1 LTSFFEDAWPA
12 ARRFSDEFHR
22 RRNAMPSQRLFGLA
36 PLSSGGE
43 GHRQRRSCQGD
54 GADEEDASLRCLHP
68 RGNIREHQ
76 RVVHDLY
83 LVQVKSQ
90 EESKGTW
97 DFVKLIAT
105 IPPDQAFR
113 PLNRSKCSLVKTQ

>member
-1 LTSFFEDAWPA
+1 
-12 ARRFSDEFHR
+12 
-22 RRNAMPSQRLFGLA
+22 MLA
-36 PLSSGGE
+36 P
-43 GHRQRRSCQGD
+43 
-54 GADEEDASLRCLHP
+54 P
-68 RGNIREHQ
+68 GNIREDQ

>member
-1 LTSFFEDAWPA
+1 
-12 ARRFSDEFHR
+12 
-22 RRNAMPSQRLFGLA
+22 M
-36 PLSSGGE
+36 
-43 GHRQRRSCQGD
+43 
-54 GADEEDASLRCLHP
+54 
-68 RGNIREHQ
+68 
-76 RVVHDLY
+76 VHDLY